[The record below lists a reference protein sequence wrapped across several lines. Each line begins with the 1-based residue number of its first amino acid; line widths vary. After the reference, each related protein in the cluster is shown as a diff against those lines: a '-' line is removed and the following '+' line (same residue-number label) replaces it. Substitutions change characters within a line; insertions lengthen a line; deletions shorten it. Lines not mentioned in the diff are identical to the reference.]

1 MPAAA
6 RKTLSLLSSQ
16 PITLWKRETPCPV
29 VALVALYVAW
39 CNLCRTHMTLRV
51 TPAMEAGIAD
61 HVWTLEKLMGGSVPR
76 NV

>member
-6 RKTLSLLSSQ
+6 RKTLSFLSSQ

-29 VALVALYVAW
+29 VAW